1 MGIVRAVGV
10 GKTKGSVGDWT
21 YRVVR
26 GQTIATFKV
35 GRRPLTRAE
44 AVSLQQ
50 FTFGLVNR
58 YMFMHAADIQVSF
71 NKTKYGSERNYFAKI
86 NFPELRTA
94 FTSLYRAGDT
104 SVDSISDAQ
113 IEAAVAAYAQ
123 NNPTAIY
130 RVKKTGFPAVYL
142 SGEWSSDDNPIEVVP
157 DVNSP
162 RFEALQSQDGSA
174 YAGSTQELY
183 ILGANLDRVT
193 SISLQVKEVDAASV
207 NPQDVAFQL
216 QGDGR
221 LKVTFSYE
229 LVEPLGGGLEEVVV
243 RGTPAGSITWNKA

>member
-71 NKTKYGSERNYFAKI
+71 NKSKYGSERNYFAKI
-86 NFPELRTA
+86 NFPELRAA
-94 FTSLYRAGDT
+94 FTSLYRQGVT

-113 IEAAVAAYAQ
+113 IEAAVAAYVQ

-162 RFEALQSQDGSA
+162 RFEELQQEDGSA
-174 YAGSTQELY
+174 YSGFANGFY
-183 ILGANLDRVT
+183 IQGANLDRVT
-193 SISLQVKEVDAASV
+193 SIQVQVKEVDQPEATPS
-207 NPQDVAFQL
+207 DVSFQL
-216 QGDGR
+216 QADGR
-221 LKVTFSYE
+221 LKVTMTYN
-229 LVEPLGGGLEEVVV
+229 LVEPLGGGLEKVVV
-243 RGTPAGSITWNKA
+243 RGTPAGSITWEK

>member
-1 MGIVRAVGV
+1 MGIVRAIGV

-26 GQTIATFKV
+26 GQTIATQKV
-35 GRRPLTRAE
+35 ARRPLTRAE

-50 FTFGLVNR
+50 FAFGLINR

-86 NFPELRTA
+86 NFSELRAA
-94 FTSLYRAGDT
+94 FTSLYRHGET
-104 SVDSISDAQ
+104 SVDSITDDQ
-113 IEAAVAAYAQ
+113 IESAVAAYAEEH
-123 NNPTAIY
+123 PTAIY
-130 RVKKTGFPAVYL
+130 RVKKSGFPAVYL
-142 SGEWSSDDNPIEVVP
+142 SGLWSPDDNPIEVVP

-162 RFEALQSQDGSA
+162 RFEALQDASGNA
-174 YAGSTQELY
+174 YSGNTEELY
-183 ILGANLDRVT
+183 IQGQNLDRVT
-193 SISLQVKEVDAASV
+193 SVSVQVQEGDFAAV
-207 NPQDVAFQL
+207 NPSDVAFQL

-229 LVEPLGGGLEEVVV
+229 LIEPLGGGLVSVIV
-243 RGTPAGSITWNKA
+243 RGTPAGSITWSKP

>member
-71 NKTKYGSERNYFAKI
+71 NKTKFGSERNYFAKI
-86 NFPELRTA
+86 NFPELRLA
-94 FTSLYRAGDT
+94 FRNLYRQGET

-113 IEAAVAAYAQ
+113 IEAAVATYAAA
-123 NNPTAIY
+123 NPTSIY

-142 SGEWSSDDNPIEVVP
+142 TGEWSSEDNPIEVVP

-162 RFEALQSQDGSA
+162 RFEALQDASGNA
-174 YAGSTQELY
+174 YSGNTEELY
-183 ILGANLDRVT
+183 IQGQNLDRVT
-193 SISLQVKEVDAASV
+193 SIALQVKEADSAAV
-207 NPQDVAFQL
+207 NPSDVAFQL

-243 RGTPAGSITWNKA
+243 RGTPAGSITWTK